1 MSKVVTAT
9 CLMQLVERGLVSLDD
24 DVRPRF
30 PEMQV
35 VKVLR
40 GFEEDGTPMLEENT
54 EPITLR

>member
-9 CLMQLVERGLVSLDD
+9 CLMQLVERGLVKLDD

-30 PEMQV
+30 PEMQT

-40 GFEEDGTPMLEENT
+40 GFEEDGTPMLESNT